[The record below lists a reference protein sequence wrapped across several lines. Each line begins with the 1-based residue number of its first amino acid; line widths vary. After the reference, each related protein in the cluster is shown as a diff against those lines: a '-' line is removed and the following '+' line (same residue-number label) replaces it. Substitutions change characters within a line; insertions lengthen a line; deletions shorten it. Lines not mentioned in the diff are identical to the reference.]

1 MSGIVGSKLNIR
13 GSGLVGSLGTDGQHL
28 LSAGAGKTNVFETA
42 AAAGLTLIKE
52 VDASD
57 VAAVTMVHGTSDVV
71 FDTTYKVYLLT
82 ITNMFV
88 SGDEALALAAMGSGS
103 ALRDAGSYW
112 TGQFGSYG
120 SPALPNAYADRYED
134 SFWASSGDVESDAP
148 VSGWAYFYN
157 VGVGSTFPQ
166 SCGQI
171 FFKRSN
177 GNPYGMG
184 FAGWYETAISDFD
197 GFSLQTLGG
206 PNIASGNFKLY
217 GLA

>member
-42 AAAGLTLIKE
+42 SGAGLTLIKE
-52 VDASD
+52 VTASD

-71 FDTTYKVYLLT
+71 FDNTYKVYLLT
-82 ITNMFV
+82 ITNLFT

-103 ALRDAGSYW
+103 ALASAGSYW
-112 TGQFGSYG
+112 TGLFGSYG
-120 SPALPNAYADRYED
+120 SPALPNNYADRYED

-157 VGVGSTFPQ
+157 VGVSSTFPQ
-166 SCGQI
+166 SMGQI

-184 FAGWYETAISDFD
+184 FSGFYKTAISDFD
-197 GFSLQTLGG
+197 RFTLTDLGG
-206 PNIASGNFKLY
+206 PNISSGNFKLY